1 MVYVAYDVKI
11 SCGSTLLTQ
20 ISVQFVVPF
29 LERSAASGAFL
40 KHALACTRTCQFT
53 FMSESRGSPVRYVL
67 KHDICLEARDCAP
80 SLHRNLKFM

>member
-29 LERSAASGAFL
+29 VERSAASGAFL
-40 KHALACTRTCQFT
+40 KHALACTWTCQFT
-53 FMSESRGSPVRYVL
+53 FMSDSRGSPVRYVL
-67 KHDICLEARDCAP
+67 KRNICLEARDCAP
-80 SLHRNLKFM
+80 SLHKNSRFM